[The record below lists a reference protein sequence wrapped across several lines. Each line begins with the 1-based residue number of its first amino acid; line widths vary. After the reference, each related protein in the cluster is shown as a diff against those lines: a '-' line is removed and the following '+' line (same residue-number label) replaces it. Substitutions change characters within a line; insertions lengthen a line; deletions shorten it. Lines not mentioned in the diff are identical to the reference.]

1 MSKTGTGRSISA
13 STAIKAWGEA
23 RLELLERVVLVLIGI
38 DVLLYPLQ
46 TLPNLP
52 GGLQAAMDVLIKGL
66 HGVFVVEYVLRI
78 GYAKQ
83 KWRYLLSL
91 YGIFDFLAVLG
102 SVFMLFTNIG
112 GLRAVRLMRL
122 FRIVRSERYMRA
134 IRRFMVA
141 LGDAKEEMVVF
152 LAVSLILLYLS
163 AIGIYYFEHEVQ
175 PEAFATV
182 LHALWWAVVTLTT
195 VGYGDVYPLSTGGK
209 IFAGFVVW
217 LGVALIGVPAG
228 IVAAALSKASRSE

>member
-1 MSKTGTGRSISA
+1 MSKTSTWRSLSDPM
-13 STAIKAWGEA
+13 AIKAWGET

-46 TLPNLP
+46 TIQDLPS
-52 GGLQAAMDVLIKGL
+52 GIKTAMDVVTKVL

-78 GYAKQ
+78 GYARQ
-83 KWRYLLSL
+83 KRRYLLSL

-102 SVFMLFTNIG
+102 SFFMLFTNIG
-112 GLRAVRLMRL
+112 GLRIVRLMRL

-134 IRRFMVA
+134 IRRFAIA
-141 LGDAKEEMVVF
+141 LGEAKEEMVVF

-163 AIGIYYFEHEVQ
+163 AIGIYHFENEVQ

-217 LGVALIGVPAG
+217 LGVALVGVPAG
-228 IVAAALSKASRSE
+228 IVAAALSKASRRE